1 MVAWDSGATPV
12 IVLNKSDLVD
22 DISAIVE
29 KVRGVAGVVDVHP
42 VSCRRPESLDVL
54 RRYLGAGQT
63 GALLGSSGVGKSSIV
78 NQLIGHEL
86 LRTREVRA
94 SDSRG
99 RHVSTARQLVM
110 LPDQGV
116 LIDTPGMRELQLW
129 EAGDAVGGTFA
140 DIEERAA
147 ECRFRDCQHGTE
159 PGCAVR
165 AAVHAGELPAFRL
178 ESFHKFLGEQAYQ
191 ARQLDERAR
200 LEEKRRGKIGS
211 KALQKRL
218 KDKGADLARRPPP
231 RLLRSPDDSIP
242 ARGSGVTSSRSRVT
256 PHARW
261 SCLCSTPVLTVSNA
275 TKSFGKVK
283 ALDGASFDL
292 GEGELLALLGPNGAG
307 KTTLIRAITGRVR
320 LDGGEVRLFD
330 RLVAGGHTPADLG
343 IVPQEVAL
351 YPLLTARENLHAFGR
366 LQGLSGRVLTDQVN
380 WVLERTGLADRA
392 AEPIK
397 QFSGGMRRRL
407 NIACGIVH
415 RPRIV
420 LLDEPTVGVDP
431 QSRDRIYDVLADLRS
446 AGVSLLL
453 TTHHLEEAEARCSR
467 TVIIDHGKVIASGTL
482 PELVDR
488 TVGRH
493 RLVTLRVDAPLAD
506 GTRRQR
512 SRSTPPIRDSGASG

>member
-1 MVAWDSGATPV
+1 MP
-12 IVLNKSDLVD
+12 
-22 DISAIVE
+22 
-29 KVRGVAGVVDVHP
+29 
-42 VSCRRPESLDVL
+42 
-54 RRYLGAGQT
+54 
-63 GALLGSSGVGKSSIV
+63 
-78 NQLIGHEL
+78 
-86 LRTREVRA
+86 
-94 SDSRG
+94 
-99 RHVSTARQLVM
+99 
-110 LPDQGV
+110 
-116 LIDTPGMRELQLW
+116 
-129 EAGDAVGGTFA
+129 
-140 DIEERAA
+140 
-147 ECRFRDCQHGTE
+147 
-159 PGCAVR
+159 
-165 AAVHAGELPAFRL
+165 
-178 ESFHKFLGEQAYQ
+178 
-191 ARQLDERAR
+191 
-200 LEEKRRGKIGS
+200 
-211 KALQKRL
+211 
-218 KDKGADLARRPPP
+218 
-231 RLLRSPDDSIP
+231 
-242 ARGSGVTSSRSRVT
+242 
-256 PHARW
+256 
-261 SCLCSTPVLTVSNA
+261 TPVLTVSNA

-330 RLVAGGHTPADLG
+330 RIVAGGSTPADVG
-343 IVPQEVAL
+343 VVPQEVAL

-366 LQGLSGRVLTDQVN
+366 LQGLSGRVLTDRVN

-415 RPRIV
+415 QPRIV

-493 RLVTLRVDAPLAD
+493 RLVTLRVDVPLAAEHAGSIEID
-506 GTRRQR
+506 PADSRLGRVRLIDVGAELPPLLDRLRQAGR
-512 SRSTPPIRDSGASG
+512 SVEDLDVRGPSLQAVFIHLTGRELRE